1 MEKTLA
7 EKKELQTLVSIITQT
22 VPAID
27 VILFGSFAYGEPTEE
42 SDIDLY
48 VVIKDE
54 SMRPVE
60 AMQKISS
67 AIGKIQ
73 KRPVDILVG
82 SESNFA
88 ERSKKSSAI
97 ERIVHQKGIPL
108 FSKKAARFLGEN
120 YA

>member
-60 AMQKISS
+60 AMQKISN
-67 AIGKIQ
+67 AIGSVQ

-82 SESNFA
+82 SESAFR
-88 ERSKKSSAI
+88 ERQSQATI
-97 ERIVHQKGIPL
+97 EKEVAQKGIRL
-108 FSKKAARFLGEN
+108 FTRGGSGFGEK